1 MDKIL
6 EVMKGLITTDNI
18 ALLSVIVTVLI
29 FIVSRSAEI
38 RYKKRDDIKV
48 QYIKLIQLM
57 EKMFSAAHNNENG
70 EIELSEELKKFFFD
84 TGASLVMYGSK

>member
-6 EVMKGLITTDNI
+6 EVFKGLITTDNI

-38 RYKKRDDIKV
+38 RYKKR
-48 QYIKLIQLM
+48 
-57 EKMFSAAHNNENG
+57 
-70 EIELSEELKKFFFD
+70 
-84 TGASLVMYGSK
+84 